1 MKLQKKSRW
10 ILFGVFLVLLL
21 IGVGYSSILRKD
33 NPKPM
38 KNALPVQTPE
48 TSIKHAVLQ
57 ELSQQKK
64 TLGEEPQI
72 TETQVQ
78 VNVKRLSND
87 ENWAFGFVVIL
98 APNVT
103 GAFPEGKP
111 FIAKHATTNWQVAL
125 EGMDLFNELSQQI
138 PDAMMSAQEKKAFSL
153 LGNAQAL
160 SQNRPELRLPYEKG
174 QSWVMSG
181 GPHGW
186 SGSDRP
192 YSSLDLYG
200 GDQRVLAAG
209 DGIAYTMCAN
219 NRGWIR
225 IYHENGYATDY
236 YHLWNNM
243 IPNGQSVQEGT
254 FLGYTGTDISCG
266 GYASGRH
273 VHFSLLQGNTRIPLH
288 GKELGGWVFFETSSY
303 NGYAMHGSTMRY
315 TGNTLYN
322 YGKLLAN
329 QGIVDANGGRTVN
342 LRTGPGTNYSVVGSL
357 HDGEVVTVSCTA
369 NGSTFTGRKGSTNRW
384 NQLTNGY
391 WMSDAYLYTGTND
404 ALLVTSSA
412 SYMYVK

>member
-1 MKLQKKSRW
+1 MKLQKRFRW
-10 ILFGVFLVLLL
+10 ILLGVSLVLLI
-21 IGVGYSSILRKD
+21 IGVVYVTVFRQD
-33 NPKPM
+33 NSKVM

-57 ELSQQKK
+57 ELLQQKK
-64 TLGEEPQI
+64 KQGEEPRI
-72 TETQVQ
+72 TDTEVQ
-78 VNVKRLSND
+78 VNLKRLSKD
-87 ENWAFGFVVIL
+87 EHWAFGSVVIL

-103 GAFPEGKP
+103 GAFPEGKL
-111 FIAKHATTNWQVAL
+111 FIAKQSNANWKIAL
-125 EGMDLFNELSQQI
+125 EGTALFSELSQQM
-138 PDAMMSAQEKKAFSL
+138 PHTMMSEQEKKTFSV
-153 LGNAQAL
+153 LGNAQVF
-160 SQNRPELRLPYEKG
+160 SHNRLELRLPYEKE

-236 YHLWNNM
+236 YHLWNNT
-243 IPNGQSVQEGT
+243 IPNGQPVQEGT
-254 FLGYTGTDISCG
+254 FLGYTGTDVSCG

-288 GKELGGWVFFETSSY
+288 GKELGGWVFFEAAPY
-303 NGYAMHGSTMRY
+303 NGYAMHGSTVRY
-315 TGNTLYN
+315 TGYTLFN

-329 QGIVDANGGRTVN
+329 QGIVDANGGSTVN
-342 LRTGPGTNYSVVGSL
+342 LRTGPGTDYLVVSSL
-357 HDGEVVTVSCTA
+357 SDGAVVTVSCTA
-369 NGSTFTGRKGSTNRW
+369 NGATFTGRKGSTNRW
-384 NQLTNGY
+384 NRLTNGY

-404 ALLVTSSA
+404 ALAPSCN
-412 SYMYVK
+412 K

>member
-1 MKLQKKSRW
+1 MNLQKRTRW
-10 ILFGVFLVLLL
+10 ILCSVSLVLLL
-21 IGVGYSSILRKD
+21 IGLVYVTVLQQS
-33 NPKPM
+33 NPKTL
-38 KNALPVQTPE
+38 KNAPPAPPVQTPK

-57 ELSQQKK
+57 ELSQQKR
-64 TLGEEPQI
+64 TLGEETQI
-72 TETQVQ
+72 VDTQVQ

-87 ENWAFGFVVIL
+87 EHWAFGSVVIL

-103 GAFPEGKP
+103 GVFPEGKL
-111 FIAKHATTNWQVAL
+111 FIAKHSTTNWQVTF
-125 EGMDLFNELSQQI
+125 EGMDLFSELSQQI
-138 PDAMMSAQEKKAFSL
+138 PDVMMSAQEKKAFSL

-160 SQNRPELRLPYEKG
+160 SQNRTELRLPYEKG

-209 DGIAYTMCAN
+209 DGMAYTMCPN

-225 IYHENGYATDY
+225 IYHKNGYATDY
-236 YHLWNNM
+236 YHLWNNI
-243 IPNGQSVQEGT
+243 IPDGQPVQEGT
-254 FLGYTGTDISCG
+254 FLGYTGMDVSCG

-273 VHFSLLQGNTRIPLH
+273 VHFSLLQGDTRISLQ
-288 GKELGGWVFFETSSY
+288 GKELGGWVFFENSPY
-303 NGYAMHGSTMRY
+303 NGYAMHGSTVSY
-315 TGNTLYN
+315 TGHTLYN
-322 YGKLLAN
+322 HGKLLAN

-342 LRTGPGTNYSVVGSL
+342 LRTSPGTNYPIVGTL
-357 HDGEVVTVSCTA
+357 NDGEVVTVSCTT
-369 NGSTFTGRKGSTNRW
+369 NGATFTGRKGRTNRW
-384 NQLTNGY
+384 NKLTNGY

-404 ALLVTSSA
+404 AIASSCN
-412 SYMYVK
+412 K

>member
-1 MKLQKKSRW
+1 MKLQKRTRW
-10 ILFGVFLVLLL
+10 ILFSVSLVLLV
-21 IGVGYSSILRKD
+21 IGVVYATVFRQD
-33 NPKPM
+33 NPKTM

-48 TSIKHAVLQ
+48 TTIKHAVLQ

-64 TLGEEPQI
+64 KQGEEPQI
-72 TETQVQ
+72 TDKQVQ
-78 VNVKRLSND
+78 VNVKRLSDD
-87 ENWAFGFVVIL
+87 EHWAFGAVVIL
-98 APNVT
+98 APNMT
-103 GAFPEGKP
+103 GAFPEGKL
-111 FIAKHATTNWQVAL
+111 FIAKKSTTNWQVAL
-125 EGMDLFNELSQQI
+125 EGTDLFGELSQQI
-138 PDAMMSAQEKKAFSL
+138 PHTMMSAQEKKTFSL
-153 LGNAQAL
+153 LGNAQVF

-174 QSWVMSG
+174 QSWMMSG

-209 DGIAYTMCAN
+209 DGTAYTMCSN

-225 IYHENGYATDY
+225 IYHDNGYATDY
-236 YHLWNNM
+236 YHLWNNI
-243 IPNGQSVQEGT
+243 IPDGQPVQEGT
-254 FLGYTGTDISCG
+254 FLGYTGTDVSCG

-273 VHFSLLQGNTRIPLH
+273 VHFSLLQGNTRVPLQE
-288 GKELGGWVFFETSSY
+288 KELGGWVFFETSPY
-303 NGYAMHGSTMRY
+303 NGYAMHGSTVRY
-315 TGNTLYN
+315 TGYTLYN

-342 LRTGPGTNYSVVGSL
+342 LRTGPGTNYSIVSSL
-357 HDGEVVTVSCTA
+357 NDGEVITVSCTT
-369 NGSTFTGRKGSTNRW
+369 NGTAFTGRKGSTNRW

-404 ALLVTSSA
+404 AIAPSCN
-412 SYMYVK
+412 K